1 LQTFPWQI
9 MLFLVALALAIA
21 FVRALADALEIA
33 SALDKGLALNNDFN
47 EPSGVLKRL
56 GLHCVM
62 CGHSKTFLSIRTFI
76 CFHQL
81 LSQRADIKTY
91 SKQISEPS
99 HSILQIEIIYQP

>member
-1 LQTFPWQI
+1 

-62 CGHSKTFLSIRTFI
+62 CGHSKITFLPIRTFI
-76 CFHQL
+76 CFHQM

-91 SKQISEPS
+91 SKHIPKPS
-99 HSILQIEIIYQP
+99 HIILY